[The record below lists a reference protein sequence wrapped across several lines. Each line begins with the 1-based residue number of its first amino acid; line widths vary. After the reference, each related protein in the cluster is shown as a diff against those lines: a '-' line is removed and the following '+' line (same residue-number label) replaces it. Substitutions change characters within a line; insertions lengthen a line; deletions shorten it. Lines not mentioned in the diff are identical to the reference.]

1 MIETLSLPP
10 YFHPTT
16 VCLVDDNESFLRSLS
31 LEIPEKLAFRGFTD
45 PQEALDLVNRKLS
58 LPPLVDRCF
67 SMEHRSDQDPVIHLD
82 LSIIEQEINHRE
94 RFERISVVLV
104 DYAMPSVDGLQFC
117 AGVRDPYIR
126 KAMLT
131 GVADEKLAVEAF
143 NAGLIHRF
151 IPKHTATAIDKLL
164 SFIEELQQMYFGQY
178 TARLQNALA
187 IDPPGFLV
195 DPAIASRVKQVI
207 AEHQLVEYYL
217 VNDPPGF
224 LMLRADGTVV
234 RLVLLD
240 DRERQQQLDLARR
253 HHAPESIVA
262 GLASGTLLALLSG
275 DSPADYFGSEPF
287 PWSDSVAAAEKIQSA
302 QKGARTWHLAL
313 FQDPATDIDF
323 DPARCCYNAY
333 LETLDSQ

>member
-1 MIETLSLPP
+1 MTETLSLPP

-31 LEIPEKLAFRGFTD
+31 LEIPETLAFRVFTD
-45 PQEALDLVNRKLS
+45 PQVALDLVNRPLS

-67 SMEHRSDQDPVIHLD
+67 SMERRSSQDPVIHLD
-82 LSIIEQEINHRE
+82 LDMIEQEINHRQ

-117 AGVRDPYIR
+117 ARVRDPYVR

-164 SFIEELQQMYFGQY
+164 SFIEELQQTYFNQY

-195 DPAIASRVKQVI
+195 DQVIAGRVKQL
-207 AEHQLVEYYL
+207 AAANQLVEYYL
-217 VNDPPGF
+217 VDDPPGF
-224 LMLRADGTVV
+224 LMLRADGSVV
-234 RLVLLD
+234 RLVLLND
-240 DRERQQQLDLARR
+240 EERQQQLKLARQY
-253 HHAPESIVA
+253 HAPAEIISGLES
-262 GLASGTLLALLSG
+262 GKLLALLSG
-275 DSPADYFGSEPF
+275 DSPADYFGPEPF
-287 PWSDSVAAAEKIQSA
+287 PWSDNVAPAEQIQ
-302 QKGARTWHLAL
+302 GTRNWHLAL
-313 FQDPATDIDF
+313 FLDPATDIDF
-323 DPARCCYNAY
+323 EPSRCSYNAY
-333 LETLDSQ
+333 LATLDPE

>member
-1 MIETLSLPP
+1 MVEPLSLPP

-16 VCLVDDNESFLRSLS
+16 VCLVDDNESFIRSLS
-31 LEIPEKLAFRGFTD
+31 LEIPETLAFRGFTD
-45 PQEALDLVNRKLS
+45 PQVALDLVNRPS
-58 LPPLVDRCF
+58 PLPPLVDRCF
-67 SMEHRSDQDPVIHLD
+67 SMERRADEDPVIHLD
-82 LSIIEQEINHRE
+82 LGVIEQEINHRE

-104 DYAMPSVDGLQFC
+104 DYAMPAVDGLQFC

-164 SFIEELQQMYFGQY
+164 SFIDELQQMYFGQY

-195 DPAIASRVKQVI
+195 DPVIASRVTQLI

-217 VNDPPGF
+217 VNEPPGF
-224 LMLRADGTVV
+224 LMLRADGTVL

-240 DRERQQQLDLARR
+240 DQERQQQLDLARR

-262 GLASGTLLALLSG
+262 GLESGKLLALLSG
-275 DSPADYFGSEPF
+275 DSPANYFGSEPF
-287 PWSDSVAAAEKIQSA
+287 PWSDSVAAAERIQ
-302 QKGARTWHLAL
+302 GTRNWHLAV

-323 DPARCCYNAY
+323 DPAACCYNAY
-333 LETLDSQ
+333 LRTLDQQ